1 MKNIFAF
8 VFILINTLLVQAQQ
22 PANNNY
28 NLPPGVVLNKK
39 GVEKKDLSYK
49 LNLENFNNNPL
60 ADNFLRKFSTDEI
73 IQMENDKGEDYFYYK
88 NANEYFMSL
97 SNKVRKIFTHDELW
111 YIYMFDQSLK
121 HKLTNIK

>member
-1 MKNIFAF
+1 MKNIF
-8 VFILINTLLVQAQQ
+8 VYVLILLASVLAQAQKSLDI
-22 PANNNY
+22 NY
-28 NLPPGVVLNKK
+28 NLPPGVVLQKK

-60 ADNFLRKFSTDEI
+60 ADNFLRKFSADEI

-97 SNKVRKIFTHDELW
+97 SNKVRKIFTYDELW

-121 HKLTNIK
+121 NKLTNIK